1 MRGNDRWSSR
11 QVDSNDEF
19 LFVKSKYKIVRIKLE
34 DIWYIEGMREDVRI
48 HLRGE
53 KPIMALLSMKSLES
67 QLPEHMFMRVHRS
80 YIVNLRQ
87 ITTIERHRI
96 VFDDKVCIPVSDQY
110 KEKFQAFID
119 KNFLK

>member
-1 MRGNDRWSSR
+1 
-11 QVDSNDEF
+11 
-19 LFVKSKYKIVRIKLE
+19 
-34 DIWYIEGMREDVRI
+34 MREDVRI

-67 QLPEHMFMRVHRS
+67 QLPEHMFMRVHRF